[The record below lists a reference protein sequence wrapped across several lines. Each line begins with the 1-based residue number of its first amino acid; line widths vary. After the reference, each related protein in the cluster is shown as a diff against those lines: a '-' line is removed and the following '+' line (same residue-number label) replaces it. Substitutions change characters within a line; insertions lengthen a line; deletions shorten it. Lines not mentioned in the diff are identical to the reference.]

1 MCIFCPKRTKN
12 RIFSFLFPFLLVL
25 LHPNCDKMRQ
35 IVLVIGLVALA
46 VVLLGVGIFL
56 RKDHSFRSQH
66 ITQNKR
72 MQQDGI
78 HCATSQDRE
87 MRRSN
92 KRKINIKNL

>member
-1 MCIFCPKRTKN
+1 
-12 RIFSFLFPFLLVL
+12 
-25 LHPNCDKMRQ
+25 MRQ

-66 ITQNKR
+66 IAQNKR

-87 MRRSN
+87 MRRNN